1 MKIFKFAT
9 VLLAMMAMTASF
21 SSCSKD
27 VDKRMADDLEAKQ
40 NYWMEFTLSNPG
52 SLSAAAQTKFIE
64 LFNQEIYNVE
74 KKVDELI
81 CNPLYCTQDYA
92 YNNWNKLL
100 SLPDAENTL
109 IQKVMIPVAQIQG
122 VRDFEVTVTFSKD
135 NKETILGTKV
145 YKASEVISPSDL

>member
-1 MKIFKFAT
+1 MKIFKYAT
-9 VLLAMMAMTASF
+9 LLLAIMAMTTSF

-27 VDKRMADDLEAKQ
+27 VDKRMADDLETKQ
-40 NYWMEFTLSNPG
+40 NFWMEFTLSNPG
-52 SLSAAAQTKFIE
+52 SLNAEAKEKFIE